1 MAVLAKMTVARKER
15 DVKESVVRYNMI
27 RDKKMIVDGWQQ
39 RQEWT
44 SYCRCRI
51 TEKNVWIALWV
62 N

>member
-51 TEKNVWIALWV
+51 TEKNVWI
-62 N
+62 